1 SLTPASGELP
11 AIPAWTTPARFL
23 AAAPAALTLL
33 LRTSF
38 ADSDGSSIHLVLVEH
53 RDGLLRLL
61 LSRHFDK
68 GKASGLARGSVSDH
82 TGGFNLSRA
91 TKHLF
96 QFRIGHLKG
105 QVSYV

>member
-1 SLTPASGELP
+1 TSLTPASGELP

-23 AAAPAALTLL
+23 AAATAAALTLL

-68 GKASGLARGSVSDH
+68 GKASGLARGSVYDH
-82 TGGFNLSRA
+82 TGCFNLYCA
-91 TKHLF
+91 INILF
-96 QFRIGHLKG
+96 KFRIVLLN
-105 QVSYV
+105 V